1 MIVLVIFYITYKGG
15 NSMRKKSVI
24 GLFLVAGML
33 LSACGGS
40 QSGEVPEGTESMPL
54 EDSASQADKGLSDG
68 TVTLT
73 VSGAEEDQEL
83 LAQIVE
89 SFKQEYAGQ
98 ADFEI
103 SIIAIGEADC
113 KNTMLADV
121 NNSPDVFAFADDQL
135 MSMAAAGVLA
145 PVPNADEIKE
155 QNTEGAVTAS
165 SVGDTLYAYPMTADN
180 GYFMYYNKEY
190 FTEEDVT
197 NLDTMLAIA
206 AENGKKITMDWS
218 SGWYLYS
225 FFGCTDMQVGLNDD
239 GISNYCTW
247 NSSEG
252 EIKGIDVANALLAI
266 SASPGFMSAG
276 DDGLLA
282 GAADGS
288 VIAGV
293 SGVWNATAMEAAWG
307 SNYGAVKLPTYTC
320 AGQQVQM
327 SSFTG
332 YKMVGANAYSKNV
345 DWALKLA
352 EWITNEQNQTLRFTM
367 RGQGPSNINA
377 ASSADVQ
384 ASPAIK
390 AVLAQSEYGNL
401 QRIGGKYWEPVSTF
415 GVKMANGNPNG
426 EDLQKLLDET
436 VEAVTVAY

>member
-1 MIVLVIFYITYKGG
+1 
-15 NSMRKKSVI
+15 MRKKSVI

-54 EDSASQADKGLSDG
+54 EDSASQSDEGLSDG

-83 LAQIVE
+83 LASIVE

-103 SIIAIGEADC
+103 TITAVGEADC
-113 KNTMLADV
+113 KHVVLADI
-121 NNSPDVFAFADDQL
+121 NNAADVFAFADDQL
-135 MSMAAAGVLA
+135 MSLVAAGVLA
-145 PVPNADEIKE
+145 PVPNADEIRG
-155 QNTEGAVTAS
+155 QNTEGAVVAS

-180 GYFMYYNKEY
+180 GYFMYYNKAY
-190 FTEEDVT
+190 FTEEDVKS
-197 NLDTMLAIA
+197 LDTMLAIA
-206 AENGKKITMDWS
+206 AENGKKVTMDWS

-225 FFGCTDMQVGLNDD
+225 FFGSTGLQVGLNDD

-247 NSSEG
+247 NSTEG
-252 EIKGIDVANALLAI
+252 NIKGVDVADAMLAI
-266 SASPGFMSAG
+266 SANPGFASMG
-276 DDGLLA
+276 DEGLLA
-282 GAADGS
+282 GAQDGS
-288 VIAGV
+288 VIAGI
-293 SGVWNATAMEAAWG
+293 SGVWNATTLEAAWG
-307 SNYGAVKLPTYTC
+307 SDYAAVKLPTYTC

-332 YKMVGANAYSKNV
+332 YKMVGANAYSEHV

-352 EWITNEQNQTLRFTM
+352 EWITNEQNQNLRFAE
-367 RGQGPSNINA
+367 RGQGPSNTNA

-390 AVLAQSEYGNL
+390 AVLAQSEYGTL
-401 QRIGGKYWEPVSTF
+401 QRIGGNYWEPVSEF
-415 GVKMANGNPNG
+415 GVKMAAGNPNG

>member
-1 MIVLVIFYITYKGG
+1 
-15 NSMRKKSVI
+15 MRKKNVI

-40 QSGEVPEGTESMPL
+40 QSATVPDGTESMPL
-54 EDSASQADKGLSDG
+54 EDSAAQADKKVSDG

-89 SFKQEYAGQ
+89 SFKEEYAGQ
-98 ADFEI
+98 ADFDI
-103 SIIAIGEADC
+103 SIIAIGEGDC
-113 KNTMLADV
+113 KNTLLADV
-121 NNSPDVFAFADDQL
+121 NNAVDVFAFADDQL
-135 MSMAAAGVLA
+135 MAFAAAGVLA

-155 QNTEGAVTAS
+155 QNIEGAVAAS
-165 SVGDTLYAYPMTADN
+165 SVDDTLYAYPMTADN

-190 FTEEDVT
+190 FTEEDVA

-206 AENGKKITMDWS
+206 AENGKKITMDWG

-225 FFGCTDMQVGLNDD
+225 FFGQTGMQVGLNED

-247 NSSEG
+247 NSEEG
-252 EIKGIDVANALLAI
+252 QIKGVDVANAMLAI
-266 SASPGFMSAG
+266 SASPGFMSGG
-276 DDGLLA
+276 DEVMLA
-282 GAADGS
+282 GMQDGS

-293 SGVWNATAMEAAWG
+293 SGVWNATAVEEAFG

-332 YKMVGANAYSKNV
+332 YKMVGANAYSEHV

-352 EWITNEQNQTLRFTM
+352 EWITNEQNQALRFTM
-367 RGQGPSNINA
+367 RGQGPSNTNV
-377 ASSADVQ
+377 ASLPEIQ
-384 ASPAIK
+384 ASPAIQ
-390 AVLAQSEYGNL
+390 AVLAQSQYGSL
-401 QRIGGKYWEPVSTF
+401 QRIGGNYWEPVAEF
-415 GVKMANGNPNG
+415 GNKMAAGNPKG

-436 VEAVTVAY
+436 VEEVMIAY